1 MVPKLLKERREVSLS
16 VTGKEDSFK
25 LQLSILSAASI
36 LVVKA
41 MPMHN
46 GIQAA
51 VHAGFMNTVVEGDNK
66 ILIQAM
72 KGQMQAAWQIQ
83 TLLQDIQTDLQK
95 CQLVTITHI
104 FRQGNSATDWL
115 VKRGLSLQSPLV
127 WEEVPH
133 RDLSFIFYEDNLGRT
148 LERRTS

>member
-16 VTGKEDSFK
+16 VTRKEDSFK

-83 TLLQDIQTDLQK
+83 TLLQDIQTYK
-95 CQLVTITHI
+95 
-104 FRQGNSATDWL
+104 SAT
-115 VKRGLSLQSPLV
+115 LSVSLTFFGKKILQP
-127 WEEVPH
+127 
-133 RDLSFIFYEDNLGRT
+133 IG
-148 LERRTS
+148 